1 MEAETFKDYKYKSA
15 SGIHTEKFQK
25 LTYKILYDLYPKYCP
40 KCNVILSK
48 GVKNRPDLV
57 RCGNKN
63 CHHQVSRLSYTP
75 LHHFKLPIWMFGY
88 ILEESILQFP
98 KVITSVEIS
107 KRLSISYKSARLL
120 KQRLQVFSSHQVE
133 VLRKLYYNDLKDT
146 FKDVTLPKVEDG
158 KDVKKHLGKKLYRKI
173 PHTDTAVLYS
183 ASQRSNQHRKRFRHG
198 GLTASIYQSD
208 SVGGRQVGILVST
221 IATQNGCVFFDS
233 VPDQKANTLGTLLR
247 KTVPYESPLFSDEG
261 YPWLW
266 GIYKKH
272 RTVNHQ
278 AHSKDKR
285 YKFAKNR
292 WSKFSIHNQV
302 AEGNQRLLKSAFS
315 AYCYIKPTYS
325 QLYLNELSFYKSI
338 KAVGMDRLVTAQR
351 EGVVP
356 NVSRIYP
363 LNNSY
368 LKDQISKYCYHPLTL
383 EERNRQKTASVL
395 NQGNPIL
402 ESIYQNRKML
412 NLHIEMKRNDHFWK
426 NPEIKYY
433 IKLKEKYY
441 GSIAKNLWNALSETK
456 SKKWINFNKTVL
468 SAKLPKRTS
477 LRIVRRWAELKIVSL
492 EDYQNYNTERQGYE
506 YLIKLNVEN
515 LPKLL
520 YHQTRLE
527 FEGGQNKIRK
537 YIKTKKR
544 RKHYGRKE

>member
-1 MEAETFKDYKYKSA
+1 MQNYSNSSLYSQSYRKSLNLFKNSISIHTNPHKSTDFSTEPNTSDPKISSPDPSPSLSLSQRPQASTNVSSKQIHPNKSTLRTKKGSPIFSSKGKITPAISKTTNEGAYVPPLTSSELHLEGSNNHHSKDHLFENLTDDIFIEVDSFKDYKYKSTT
-15 SGIHTEKFQK
+15 GIHTEKFQK

-48 GVKNRPDLV
+48 GVKNRPDIV

-107 KRLSISYKSARLL
+107 KRLSIAYKSARLL

-133 VLRKLYYNDLKDT
+133 ILRKLYYNDLKDT
-146 FKDVTLPKVEDG
+146 FKDVTLPKVEDC
-158 KDVKKHLGKKLYRKI
+158 KDVRKAIGKKLYRKI

-208 SVGGRQVGILVST
+208 SVGGKQVGILVST

-233 VPDQKANTLGTLLR
+233 VPDQKANTLGPLLR
-247 KTVPYESPLFSDEG
+247 KTVPYDSPLFSDEG

-315 AYCYIKPTYS
+315 AYCYVKPTYS

-338 KAVGMDRLVTAQR
+338 QAVGMDRLVTAQR
-351 EGVVP
+351 EGVVRF
-356 NVSRIYP
+356 VSKIF
-363 LNNSY
+363 
-368 LKDQISKYCYHPLTL
+368 PLT
-383 EERNRQKTASVL
+383 
-395 NQGNPIL
+395 
-402 ESIYQNRKML
+402 
-412 NLHIEMKRNDHFWK
+412 NDF
-426 NPEIKYY
+426 EQ
-433 IKLKEKYY
+433 
-441 GSIAKNLWNALSETK
+441 SSE
-456 SKKWINFNKTVL
+456 
-468 SAKLPKRTS
+468 
-477 LRIVRRWAELKIVSL
+477 
-492 EDYQNYNTERQGYE
+492 
-506 YLIKLNVEN
+506 
-515 LPKLL
+515 
-520 YHQTRLE
+520 
-527 FEGGQNKIRK
+527 
-537 YIKTKKR
+537 
-544 RKHYGRKE
+544 

>member
-1 MEAETFKDYKYKSA
+1 MEAETFKDHKYKST

-120 KQRLQVFSSHQVE
+120 KQRLMVFASHQME
-133 VLRKLYYNDLKDT
+133 VLRKLYYNDLKET

-158 KDVKKHLGKKLYRKI
+158 KDVKKAIGKKLYRKI

-208 SVGGRQVGILVST
+208 SVGGKQVGILIST

-233 VPDQKANTLGTLLR
+233 IPDQKANTLGTIIR

-272 RTVNHQ
+272 RAINHT
-278 AHSKDKR
+278 AHSKDNR
-285 YKFAKNR
+285 YKFARNR
-292 WSKFSIHNQV
+292 WSKLSVHNQV

-315 AYCYIKPTYS
+315 AYSYIKPKFS
-325 QLYLNELSFYKSI
+325 QLYLNELAFYKSI
-338 KAVGMDRLVTAQR
+338 QVVGMDRLVSAQR
-351 EGVVP
+351 EGFVRNLP
-356 NVSRIYP
+356 I
-363 LNNSY
+363 
-368 LKDQISKYCYHPLTL
+368 ISK
-383 EERNRQKTASVL
+383 
-395 NQGNPIL
+395 
-402 ESIYQNRKML
+402 
-412 NLHIEMKRNDHFWK
+412 
-426 NPEIKYY
+426 
-433 IKLKEKYY
+433 
-441 GSIAKNLWNALSETK
+441 LSHNFEQSTK
-456 SKKWINFNKTVL
+456 
-468 SAKLPKRTS
+468 
-477 LRIVRRWAELKIVSL
+477 
-492 EDYQNYNTERQGYE
+492 
-506 YLIKLNVEN
+506 
-515 LPKLL
+515 
-520 YHQTRLE
+520 
-527 FEGGQNKIRK
+527 
-537 YIKTKKR
+537 
-544 RKHYGRKE
+544 

>member
-1 MEAETFKDYKYKSA
+1 M
-15 SGIHTEKFQK
+15 
-25 LTYKILYDLYPKYCP
+25 
-40 KCNVILSK
+40 
-48 GVKNRPDLV
+48 
-57 RCGNKN
+57 
-63 CHHQVSRLSYTP
+63 
-75 LHHFKLPIWMFGY
+75 
-88 ILEESILQFP
+88 
-98 KVITSVEIS
+98 
-107 KRLSISYKSARLL
+107 
-120 KQRLQVFSSHQVE
+120 KQRIQLFSSHQVE
-133 VLRKLYYNDLKDT
+133 VLRKLYYNDLKET

-208 SVGGRQVGILVST
+208 SVGGRQIGILVST
-221 IATQNGCVFFDS
+221 IANQNGCVFFDS

-325 QLYLNELSFYKSI
+325 QLYLHELSFYKSI
-338 KAVGMDRLVTAQR
+338 KAVGMDRLVTAHR

-356 NVSRIYP
+356 NVSRIYTHK
-363 LNNSY
+363 NTY
-368 LKDQISKYCYHPLTL
+368 LKDQITKFCYHPLSL
-383 EERNRQKTASVL
+383 EERKRQKTTSVV
-395 NQGNPIL
+395 NQGNPI
-402 ESIYQNRKML
+402 EDSISTSTKFK
-412 NLHIEMKRNDHFWK
+412 NLRSEMKRNDDFWK

-433 IKLKEKYY
+433 VKLKEKYY
-441 GSIAKNLWNALSETK
+441 GSIAKCLWFALIEVK
-456 SKKWINFNKTVL
+456 DKKWINLNKTVL
-468 SAKLPKRTS
+468 SSKLPKRTS
-477 LRIVRRWAELKIVSL
+477 LRLVRKWAKLKIVSI
-492 EDYQNYNTERQGYE
+492 EDYRSLNTEHQGYD
-506 YLIKLNVEN
+506 YTLKLNVEN

-520 YHQTRLE
+520 YHQTRSE
-527 FEGGQNKIRK
+527 FERGDNKKRK

-544 RKHYGRKE
+544 RKHNGREK

>member
-1 MEAETFKDYKYKSA
+1 MGTKIGSQNNPIKDKITPITSKTTSEGAYAPPTSTSEIHFEGDKNKSSKDHLYENLTDDIFIEADTFKDHKYKST

-57 RCGNKN
+57 RCHNKN

-107 KRLSISYKSARLL
+107 KRLSISYKSSRLL
-120 KQRLQVFSSHQVE
+120 KQRLQVFSSHQIE

-146 FKDVTLPKVEDG
+146 FKDITLPNVEDG
-158 KDVKKHLGKKLYRKI
+158 KDVKKYLGKKLYRKI
-173 PHTDTAVLYS
+173 PHTDTCVLYS

-208 SVGGRQVGILVST
+208 SVGGKQVGILVST

-233 VPDQKANTLGTLLR
+233 VPDQKANTLGPLLR

-261 YPWLW
+261 YPFLW

-315 AYCYIKPTYS
+315 AYSYVKPTYS

-338 KAVGMDRLVTAQR
+338 QAVGIDRLVTAQR
-351 EGVVP
+351 EGVVL
-356 NVSRIYP
+356 NVSRI
-363 LNNSY
+363 S
-368 LKDQISKYCYHPLTL
+368 HLT
-383 EERNRQKTASVL
+383 N
-395 NQGNPIL
+395 
-402 ESIYQNRKML
+402 
-412 NLHIEMKRNDHFWK
+412 HFEQ
-426 NPEIKYY
+426 P
-433 IKLKEKYY
+433 
-441 GSIAKNLWNALSETK
+441 S
-456 SKKWINFNKTVL
+456 
-468 SAKLPKRTS
+468 
-477 LRIVRRWAELKIVSL
+477 
-492 EDYQNYNTERQGYE
+492 Q
-506 YLIKLNVEN
+506 
-515 LPKLL
+515 
-520 YHQTRLE
+520 
-527 FEGGQNKIRK
+527 
-537 YIKTKKR
+537 
-544 RKHYGRKE
+544 